1 MSPPIANAMND
12 AATVTPAQLAT
23 LLSYT
28 IKAHE
33 PVLVVG
39 APGIG
44 KTEIGKQA
52 AAAAGADLIIAHPVV
67 DSPIDYKGIP
77 FVFKDGHADFM
88 PCGFLKIMMGAKKL
102 TVVIL
107 DDLGQAPPAV
117 QAACFPAGTMV
128 TTPTGTI
135 PIELI
140 QANDQIVDSN
150 GVIQTVT
157 QVFNR
162 HSNEMLQ
169 INAVGL
175 LPLKLTPEHPVLVCR
190 GGRKKKYHKHEDGSY
205 FVAQEKIGKI
215 EWSLAKDIKPGDY
228 VTTPV
233 PHNNIDAKCL
243 TIERKGQITRTVD
256 LTEGLAEI
264 IGYYVG
270 DGYFVQ
276 HKAIQTVS
284 FALGDKYPE
293 RQTRLCELI
302 TKVFGDKVFVR
313 QRKGY
318 KVVAFHDPAFGVFL
332 SQHCGFRAN
341 NKKIPQF
348 ILFNKNRDILTAFL
362 RGYLATDGALMRN
375 KEVIRGIQWST
386 VSRTLALQL
395 QLAST
400 RYSTL
405 ATIKLHCKQG
415 MTMTCPQNGKEYS
428 VQDSYTIQCS
438 DANLL
443 DAVGTEYDTKRKVVW
458 SFKHDDKIWTRVKN
472 VQTITDFSGEVY
484 NLEVSGSHTYLA
496 ENFAVHNCMQLLLE
510 RAING
515 HRISDNIV
523 FIACTNRKQ
532 DKAGVSGI
540 LEPVKSRFCT
550 IVELVPDLNSF
561 IKWYLSTDLPI
572 TPASFIRFRPD
583 YLHDFKATSD
593 MTNSPCPRTL
603 EKLARLVAMNLP
615 SDLRFAA
622 YSGAVGKACATE
634 YLAFEEMADKM
645 IDPSVIIMR
654 PADSQV
660 PTSPDGLYATCL
672 GVAAQAHEDNIDAID
687 IYGRRLPADFRA
699 MLMDDIIRKDES
711 LVRTK
716 VFQKFFSENHTKHL
730 V

>member
-23 LLSYT
+23 LLSYA

-33 PVLVVG
+33 PVLVTS
-39 APGIG
+39 APGVG
-44 KTEIGKQA
+44 KSAISYQA
-52 AAAAGADLIIAHPVV
+52 SIKAEADFMVAHPVV

-77 FVFKDGHADFM
+77 FVFQNGTADFI
-88 PCGFLKIMMGAKKL
+88 PYGFLKAMMEAKKL
-102 TVVIL
+102 TVVLL

-117 QAACFPAGTMV
+117 QAA
-128 TTPTGTI
+128 
-135 PIELI
+135 
-140 QANDQIVDSN
+140 
-150 GVIQTVT
+150 
-157 QVFNR
+157 
-162 HSNEMLQ
+162 
-169 INAVGL
+169 
-175 LPLKLTPEHPVLVCR
+175 
-190 GGRKKKYHKHEDGSY
+190 
-205 FVAQEKIGKI
+205 
-215 EWSLAKDIKPGDY
+215 
-228 VTTPV
+228 
-233 PHNNIDAKCL
+233 
-243 TIERKGQITRTVD
+243 
-256 LTEGLAEI
+256 
-264 IGYYVG
+264 
-270 DGYFVQ
+270 
-276 HKAIQTVS
+276 
-284 FALGDKYPE
+284 
-293 RQTRLCELI
+293 
-302 TKVFGDKVFVR
+302 
-313 QRKGY
+313 
-318 KVVAFHDPAFGVFL
+318 
-332 SQHCGFRAN
+332 
-341 NKKIPQF
+341 
-348 ILFNKNRDILTAFL
+348 
-362 RGYLATDGALMRN
+362 
-375 KEVIRGIQWST
+375 
-386 VSRTLALQL
+386 
-395 QLAST
+395 
-400 RYSTL
+400 
-405 ATIKLHCKQG
+405 
-415 MTMTCPQNGKEYS
+415 
-428 VQDSYTIQCS
+428 
-438 DANLL
+438 
-443 DAVGTEYDTKRKVVW
+443 
-458 SFKHDDKIWTRVKN
+458 
-472 VQTITDFSGEVY
+472 
-484 NLEVSGSHTYLA
+484 
-496 ENFAVHNCMQLLLE
+496 CMQLLLE

-572 TPASFIRFRPD
+572 TPASFARFRPD

-603 EKLARLVAMNLP
+603 EKLARLVQMNLP

-645 IDPSVIIMR
+645 VDPSVIIMR

-716 VFQKFFSENHTKHL
+716 VFQKFFSENHAKHL